1 MADRISRFKEEVL
14 DLYSEVHL
22 GALLEKITASIR
34 EYMGSE
40 EASIF
45 IYNPEKEELTFETAT
60 GEKEK
65 ELKQIILKKGQGVA
79 GWIAAEQQGVII
91 NDCRS
96 DARYAGMVDQKTLFN
111 TRSLLGV
118 PVLMDGRVLGV
129 LEAVNKKRG
138 KFSGNDL
145 QVLEQMA
152 GFLAIPLQN
161 AVLFRAITRE
171 TLAKERLIEL
181 GKKISASADIS
192 GVMMAIKEIICG
204 EIQPLA
210 ASVYVNSENREY
222 DLLANCSREKEDAGG
237 LGTTIVRVG
246 GRFPLRAEGAVLGY
260 LDIRSEK
267 MISEEAAALFRGLAA
282 FMAISLE
289 KFRLYGQMLEKEK
302 MDKELQI
309 ARDIQQSFL
318 LQQPQNFPGLDIA
331 FLNIPS
337 SKVGGDYYEIIALND
352 REIVFSINDIS
363 GHGVPASLLMAIFRS
378 SFVFQLRQGGDISAT
393 ISHLNRLIAE
403 TTDPNLFVTSF
414 TAKLDRQAGILS
426 YINAGHPPPLVVRGI
441 DLLFLD
447 SDSMV
452 VGMFA
457 DVEYPV
463 SRFALQPG
471 DVLIMYT
478 DGVIEAENEQH
489 EEYSLARLGAFAVAQ
504 KDLSAAAI
512 QAALIEDLKI
522 FCRQQDFSDD
532 VTLMV
537 VKYLGK

>member
-1 MADRISRFKEEVL
+1 MPDRINRFKEEVL
-14 DLYSEVHL
+14 DLYSEVNL
-22 GALLEKITASIR
+22 GSLLEKITASIK

-45 IYNPEKEELTFETAT
+45 IYDSEKEELTFETAT
-60 GEKEK
+60 GKKEK

-79 GWIAAEQQGVII
+79 GWIAEQRRGVII
-91 NDCRS
+91 NDCQS
-96 DARYAGMVDQKTLFN
+96 DPRYTIMVDQKTLFH

-118 PVLMDGRVLGV
+118 PVQMEGRVLGV

-138 KFSGNDL
+138 KFSSDDL

-192 GVMMAIKEIICG
+192 GVLTALKEIICG

-210 ASVYVNSENREY
+210 ACVHVSSENKEY
-222 DLLANCSREKEDAGG
+222 DLLANCSREKEAAEC
-237 LGTTIVRVG
+237 LGTAIGRVN

-260 LDIRSEK
+260 LDICSEK
-267 MISEEAAALFRGLAA
+267 MISEESAALFRGLAA

-289 KFRLYGQMLEKEK
+289 KFRLYCQMLEKEK

-337 SKVGGDYYEIIALND
+337 SKVGGDYYEIIPLND
-352 REIVFSINDIS
+352 REIIFSVNDVS
-363 GHGVPASLLMAIFRS
+363 GHGIPASLLMAIFRS
-378 SFVFQLRQGGDISAT
+378 NFVFQLRQGGDISAT

-403 TTDPNLFVTSF
+403 TTEPNLFVTSF
-414 TAKLDRQAGILS
+414 TAKLDCEAGILS
-426 YINAGHPPPLVVRGI
+426 YINAGHPPPLVVRGTDI
-441 DLLFLD
+441 LTLTDGGL
-447 SDSMV
+447 V
-452 VGMFA
+452 VGLFA
-457 DVEYPV
+457 DVVYSV
-463 SRFALQPG
+463 SRFAMQPG
-471 DVLIMYT
+471 DVLIFYT
-478 DGVIEAENEQH
+478 DGVIEAENEKD
-489 EEYSLARLGAFAVAQ
+489 EEYSLARLGAAAVSRQ
-504 KDLSAAAI
+504 NLSAAAI
-512 QAALIEDLKI
+512 QAALIEDIEK
-522 FCRQQDFSDD
+522 FCCRSDFTDD
-532 VTLMV
+532 ITLMI
-537 VKYLGK
+537 VKYLER